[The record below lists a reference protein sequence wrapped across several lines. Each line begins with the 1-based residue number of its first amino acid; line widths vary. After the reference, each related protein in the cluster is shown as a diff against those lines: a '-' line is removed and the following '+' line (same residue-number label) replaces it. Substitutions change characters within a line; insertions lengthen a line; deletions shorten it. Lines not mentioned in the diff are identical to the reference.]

1 MEMIPNQKQEESR
14 PSCGL
19 QPPRSAVQFRPS
31 TRPGALRMARL
42 RDRRQRGYRCAV
54 LEVSSADIEGLIA
67 HGFLDRLQRAD
78 PSAVEQ
84 AIGRLLDRLGR

>member
-1 MEMIPNQKQEESR
+1 MELDLKHEQSR
-14 PSCGL
+14 SNYGL
-19 QPPRSAVQFRPS
+19 QPLCPAIQRRPS
-31 TRPGALRMARL
+31 KRPGAIRMARF

>member
-1 MEMIPNQKQEESR
+1 MEMIPNQKQEQSR
-14 PSCGL
+14 SNYGL
-19 QPPRSAVQFRPS
+19 QAPCSAVQFRPS

-67 HGFLDRLQRAD
+67 HGFLDRLQRDD
-78 PSAVEQ
+78 PSAIER
-84 AIGRLLDRLGR
+84 AIGSLLDRLSR